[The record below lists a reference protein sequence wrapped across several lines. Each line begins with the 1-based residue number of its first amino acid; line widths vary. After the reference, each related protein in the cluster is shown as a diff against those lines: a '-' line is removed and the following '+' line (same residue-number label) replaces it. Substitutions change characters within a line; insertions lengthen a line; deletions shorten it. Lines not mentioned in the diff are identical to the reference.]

1 MFLYKNSGY
10 PDKPQGLFRLFV
22 DVFMKLTP
30 QVSALY
36 AREEIVK
43 AVGAR
48 GDESC
53 QTHTN
58 SETLW

>member
-1 MFLYKNSGY
+1 MFLYKNSY
-10 PDKPQGLFRLFV
+10 CPDKSQELFCLFV

-36 AREEIVK
+36 AGEEIGK

-48 GDESC
+48 GDESF

-58 SETLW
+58 SETL